1 MAVTTTKKTSGRKR
15 RMPTTTD
22 SKGKEISPRNR
33 NRAAKPEPKP
43 EPEPQGH
50 SDQDDRRDLYAI
62 EGEYNGFP
70 TLEFRER
77 GATRAY
83 FTLGRGKWR
92 KVLEILSDPD
102 CRREVE
108 DFVSA

>member
-1 MAVTTTKKTSGRKR
+1 MAVTTTKKTSGRKGR
-15 RMPTTTD
+15 QA
-22 SKGKEISPRNR
+22 SPKNQT
-33 NRAAKPEPKP
+33 RAKPAKPEPKP